1 MNKENLQKKLIEIQ
15 LISIGEL
22 KEKISAAHSGADID
36 ESDTIDPE
44 DLSHQTESIEL
55 KNLFQQQLVKA
66 ENELDSLKKIDFSKK
81 ETAVPG
87 ALISTENFHFFLGF
101 ATVPFDFEGKR
112 IVGVSVES
120 PIYPEIKGKRT
131 GDTFSYSEKKYTII
145 EIN

>member
-1 MNKENLQKKLIEIQ
+1 MNKHKLQQKLVELQ
-15 LISIGEL
+15 LESIGEI
-22 KEKISAAHSGADID
+22 KEKIAAAHAGADID

-44 DLSHQTESIEL
+44 DLSHQTEAIEM
-55 KNLFQQQLVKA
+55 KNLFQQQLIKA
-66 ENELDSLKKIDFSKK
+66 ENDLETLKKIDFSTK
-81 ETAVPG
+81 ENAVPG

-120 PIYPEIKGKRT
+120 PIYPEIKGKKT
-131 GDTFSYSEKKYTII
+131 GDTFEFSEKKYTII